1 MEPNYVRISEI
12 TGTRD
17 NPVIKAVIQEEGKL
31 GGHVLKDFT
40 LPELNEFVRSSHI
53 LGSETGEVDHSG
65 DPILTSV
72 SHDEYLADVR
82 AQVDHLFKNV
92 TGSDTKA
99 SMGASGV
106 LGRTLH
112 IAKTPQRA
120 VVPPPPAARPA
131 AVMPPPAAR
140 PAAVVTLPSLATSS
154 SMEASRSPTAEELKA
169 AAEFF
174 HVSAYYSSHI
184 RVREAMIFGDITRNP
199 NIGDIQ
205 RYVESHPVTSLTRDL
220 RKFLEEFKRVHP
232 TVPAS
237 QAQQAP
243 RVSPDSVRV
252 APQRAV
258 VPPPPAP
265 RPAAVMPPPAARPA
279 AVVTLPSLAT
289 SSSMEASRSPTAEEL
304 KAAAEFFHVS
314 AYYSSHIRVRE
325 AMIFGDIT
333 RNPNIGD
340 IQRYVESHPV
350 TSLTRDLRKFLEEF
364 KRVHPTVPASQAQQA
379 PRVSPDSVR
388 VAPQMGV
395 RSDTISGTHLR
406 ERLLPAPEGPE
417 GYYVVDLMHPRRPPP
432 SGLDTMAGG
441 GYRHQGKE
449 GDRLVDPQQ
458 VRKQYPI
465 RVLPPPHAFWRPD
478 ALGITEHGKHVIQ
491 QQALRSCV
499 PTTVAMLLLDKGK
512 IPEYFEVAS
521 TNLSDDNGI
530 FASLKEAGCEGI
542 RCDLSGGNFLKRAE
556 QAIRLHGPIMLSIGH
571 PILGSHEI
579 ILDAVDL
586 SHNEVTIRDPYY
598 GAMLTIPAEV
608 FFSWD
613 PGKGIQI
620 L

>member
-120 VVPPPPAARPA
+120 VVPPPPAA
-131 AVMPPPAAR
+131 
-140 PAAVVTLPSLATSS
+140 
-154 SMEASRSPTAEELKA
+154 
-169 AAEFF
+169 
-174 HVSAYYSSHI
+174 
-184 RVREAMIFGDITRNP
+184 
-199 NIGDIQ
+199 
-205 RYVESHPVTSLTRDL
+205 
-220 RKFLEEFKRVHP
+220 
-232 TVPAS
+232 
-237 QAQQAP
+237 
-243 RVSPDSVRV
+243 
-252 APQRAV
+252 
-258 VPPPPAP
+258 